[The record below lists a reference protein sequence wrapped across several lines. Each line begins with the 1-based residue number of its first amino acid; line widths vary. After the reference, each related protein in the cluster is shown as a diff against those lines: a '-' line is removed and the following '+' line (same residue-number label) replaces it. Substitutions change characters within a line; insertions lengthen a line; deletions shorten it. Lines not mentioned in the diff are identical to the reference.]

1 MAHRMNGGSGGSME
15 VARALA
21 RADEPSDGGR
31 RWPLVIVAAMLLL
44 AIGAV
49 RAVPA
54 SAARDDQ
61 ATTRLDDEDARLAED
76 DPGDGGGDG
85 GGDGD
90 DGGDGGEGG
99 HPGTGTDATG
109 PSGDTGTHGGTITDG
124 TGATG
129 PTGNTGTLTDGAG
142 QTGPTGNTRTATD
155 GRA

>member
-1 MAHRMNGGSGGSME
+1 MNGGSGGSME

-21 RADEPSDGGR
+21 RADEPSYGGR
-31 RWPLVIVAAMLLL
+31 RWPLVIVAALLLL
-44 AIGAV
+44 AIGAL

-54 SAARDDQ
+54 SAAREDQ
-61 ATTRLDDEDARLAED
+61 ATTRLDEEDARLAED
-76 DPGDGGGDG
+76 DPGDGDGDG

-90 DGGDGGEGG
+90 DEHD
-99 HPGTGTDATG
+99 GTGTDATG

-142 QTGPTGNTRTATD
+142 QTGPTGNTHTATD